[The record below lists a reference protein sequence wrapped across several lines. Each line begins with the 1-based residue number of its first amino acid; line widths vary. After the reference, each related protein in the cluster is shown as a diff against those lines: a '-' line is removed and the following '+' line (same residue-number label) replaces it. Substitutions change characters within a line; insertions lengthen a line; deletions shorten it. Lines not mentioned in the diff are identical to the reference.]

1 MSLQT
6 TPQLLGLVDPAET
19 LAYLTATTHGLD
31 QEAEVLG
38 ESLKTRLD
46 KVCVWVGGWVS
57 GLVHVG
63 RRRIDVTVCW
73 TQECV
78 MKYQIRLDGDG
89 GHKTVCTSD

>member
-19 LAYLTATTHGLD
+19 LAYLTASTHGLD

-46 KVCVWVGGWVS
+46 KVCVCVCVGGWVGGWV
-57 GLVHVG
+57 
-63 RRRIDVTVCW
+63 
-73 TQECV
+73 
-78 MKYQIRLDGDG
+78 G
-89 GHKTVCTSD
+89 GCMCYNTGEED